1 MKLTEKEILET
12 LPEEVFEISLS
23 ICNGLHGYY
32 QIIDSDLKQINGV
45 FYANSK
51 EGIIIVYDHS
61 LCENSY
67 PPYDRMPIKLIQ
79 NLNFRILRNK
89 QEVQFIPEKIN
100 KNFIGLY
107 NNFLNVK
114 KIIK

>member
-12 LPEEVFEISLS
+12 LPEELLEVSLS
-23 ICNGLHGYY
+23 ICNGLHSYY

-45 FYANSK
+45 FYANSE
-51 EGIIIVYDHS
+51 EGIVIVYDHY
-61 LCENSY
+61 LYEDSY
-67 PPYDRMPIKLIQ
+67 PLYDRIPMKLIQ

-89 QEVQFIPEKIN
+89 QEIQFIPEKIN

-114 KIIK
+114 NQ